1 MTTPAEPL
9 AHADERPLHDL
20 GRTSKEAA
28 RYLDA
33 ESEAALDPKTLGD
46 RLDAV
51 GRDKKLSDTA
61 RRAAALGIFKDA
73 EDAALMLAKSRL
85 DAGTPGTGVAR
96 GLSAARDVIIDMV
109 YRFARA
115 YGVHP
120 ESATQGEVMGIAA
133 VGGYGRGSLAPYS
146 DIDLLIILPYK
157 RNAWI
162 ESIAEY
168 MLYILWDLGLKV
180 GHATRSLDE
189 CIRLGRED
197 ITIRTSLL
205 ESRYVTGDRAI
216 VDTLKTRFWDE
227 IAKNTGAE
235 FVSAKLE
242 ERDRRHK
249 RVGNS
254 RYLVEPNLKDGKG
267 GLRDLHTL
275 YWIAKYLYRTQSTAD
290 LVDTELLTA
299 TEFNAFKRAEAFLWD
314 VRCHLHFAAGRA
326 EERLTFD
333 RQTELATRMG
343 YKDLPNAPA
352 VEAFMK
358 NYFLIAKDVG
368 DLTRI
373 ICAGLELRQQKR
385 APALTRLL
393 ENLQAR
399 GLGAP
404 GFTLTHGR
412 VDVEDD
418 QVLVADPVNILRL
431 FHISDQKKLLVHP
444 NALRLVTRSLHLVN
458 DALRDDEEANRLFI
472 EMLTSPRDPE
482 RILRRMNEAGVLGLF
497 VPDFGRIVA
506 RMQFNMYH
514 HYTVDEHLIRAVSEL
529 AAIERGDL
537 DGEYPIAS
545 KVMDNIEDRAPLYLA
560 VLCHDIAK
568 GRPEDHSEAGA
579 SIAEDLG
586 PRFGLT
592 KAETGIVAWLVRFH
606 LTMSMVAQKRDIT
619 DPKTIKDFASFVQ
632 SPERLRLLYLLT
644 ICDIRAVGPGTWNAW
659 KAQLLENLYDE
670 TLLALPGGT
679 GREGRA
685 TRIKEAQ
692 DALYRALRHWKEEA
706 REDIIARHDDG
717 YWLGTDAGSQVQ
729 HAHLLRE
736 ADKRREG
743 GGQGFAYAAE
753 PDNERGATEVT
764 IIAQDRPG
772 LFAALTGALAAAGA
786 NVLESKI
793 STTKDGLALDVFV
806 VQGLDGLPI
815 DDKGSLGRL
824 KTHVKSAAFDE
835 LAAKVPRTKLKK
847 RERVFDVE
855 ATVSIVFDASE
866 TYTVIEVNGR
876 DRAGLLHDVAQAFA
890 DLRLSI
896 GSAHIST
903 FGEAA
908 VDVFYVRDRF
918 GLKLKRGPHKNLREA
933 LFDAAG

>member
-1 MTTPAEPL
+1 MRPDTA
-9 AHADERPLHDL
+9 PLHDL
-20 GRTSKEAA
+20 GRTAKEAA
-28 RYLDA
+28 RYLEA
-33 ESEAALDPKTLGD
+33 ENEAALDPKTLGD

-51 GRDKKLSDTA
+51 GRDRKLSDTA
-61 RRAAALGIFKDA
+61 RRTAALAIFKEAEAAAM
-73 EDAALMLAKSRL
+73 ALAQTRL
-85 DAGTPGTGVAR
+85 EAGTPGVGVAR
-96 GLSAARDVIIDMV
+96 GLSAARDVIVDMV

-120 ESATQGEVMGIAA
+120 ESATQAEAMGIAA

-157 RNAWI
+157 RTAWV

-168 MLYILWDLGLKV
+168 MLYMLWDLGLKV
-180 GHATRSLDE
+180 GYATRSLDE

-197 ITIRTSLL
+197 MTIRTTLL
-205 ESRYVTGDRAI
+205 ESRYVTGSREI
-216 VDTLKTRFWDE
+216 VDSLKERFWAE
-227 IAKNTGAE
+227 IAEGTGAE
-235 FVSAKLE
+235 FITAKLD
-242 ERDRRHK
+242 ERNERHRRA
-249 RVGNS
+249 GNS

-275 YWIAKYLYRTQSTAD
+275 YWIAKYLYGTQSTSD
-290 LVDTELLTA
+290 FVDTGLLTA

-333 RQTELATRMG
+333 RQQELAARMG

-385 APALTRLL
+385 APALTRLI
-393 ENLQAR
+393 ESFQAR
-399 GLGAP
+399 GLDAP

-412 VDVEDD
+412 VDVEND
-418 QVLVADPVNILRL
+418 QVFTADPVNLLRM
-431 FHISDQKKLLVHP
+431 FYIADQKDLLIHP
-444 NALRLVTRSLHLVN
+444 NALRLVTRSLHLVDAGLRAN
-458 DALRDDEEANRLFI
+458 DEANRLFI
-472 EMLTSPRDPE
+472 DMLTSPRDPE

-514 HYTVDEHLIRAVSEL
+514 HYTVDEHLIRAVAEL
-529 AAIERGDL
+529 AALERGDL
-537 DGEYPIAS
+537 DKEYPKAR
-545 KVMDNIEDRAPLYLA
+545 KVMNRVDDRVTLYLA

-568 GRPEDHSEAGA
+568 GRPEDHSTAGA
-579 SIAEDLG
+579 QVAEELG

-592 KAETGIVAWLVRFH
+592 KAQTSNVAWLVRYH
-606 LTMSMVAQKRDIT
+606 LVMSMVAQKRDIT
-619 DPKTIKDFASFVQ
+619 DPKTINDFAKIVQ
-632 SPERLRLLYLLT
+632 SAERLRLLYLLT

-659 KAQLLENLYDE
+659 KGQLLENLYEE
-670 TLLALPGGT
+670 TLLALPGGA

-685 TRIKEAQ
+685 TRIQDAQ
-692 DALYRALRHWKEEA
+692 DALYAALRHWKEEA
-706 REDIIARHDDG
+706 REHAIARQADG
-717 YWLGTDAGSQVQ
+717 YWLSTDAATQVR
-729 HAHLLRE
+729 HAHLLRD
-736 ADKRREG
+736 ADKLLETG
-743 GGQGFAYAAE
+743 TPVFAYAAE
-753 PDNERGATEVT
+753 PNAERGATEITV
-764 IIAQDRPG
+764 IAQDRPG

-793 STTKDGLALDVFV
+793 TTTKDGLALDVFV
-806 VQGLDGLPI
+806 VQGMDGLPI
-815 DDKGSLGRL
+815 DDKRALGRL
-824 KTHVKSAAFDE
+824 KDHVSRATFDE
-835 LAAKVPRTKLKK
+835 YATKVPRAKLKK

-855 ATVSIVFDASE
+855 ATVSINYDASE
-866 TYTVIEVNGR
+866 TYTVIEVNAR
-876 DRAGLLHDVAQAFA
+876 DRRGLLHDVAQAFA
-890 DLRLSI
+890 DMRLSV

-918 GLKLKRGPHKNLREA
+918 GLKLKRAPHKALRQA
-933 LFDAAG
+933 LLDAAG